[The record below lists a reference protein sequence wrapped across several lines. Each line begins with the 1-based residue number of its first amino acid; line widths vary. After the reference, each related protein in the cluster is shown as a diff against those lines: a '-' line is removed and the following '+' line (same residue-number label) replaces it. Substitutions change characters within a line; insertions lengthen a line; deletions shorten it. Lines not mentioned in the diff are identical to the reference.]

1 MICRAFLIRLFCSVQ
16 FGDYDGTGSDVLLQ
30 HPLGVVYASDNQV
43 YVADSYNHKVISDN
57 HLVPIKI
64 CVAKL
69 ALWQIQSRVSNFPC
83 ALYLYIRASGIKFA
97 VVDIF
102 HVLYPV
108 FLTSYRALHTS

>member
-1 MICRAFLIRLFCSVQ
+1 M
-16 FGDYDGTGSDVLLQ
+16 LLQ
-30 HPLGVVYASDNQV
+30 HPLGVVYAGDNQI

-69 ALWQIQSRVSNFPC
+69 ALWPIQSRVSNFSC

-97 VVDIF
+97 AIDI
-102 HVLYPV
+102 
-108 FLTSYRALHTS
+108 LHILFF